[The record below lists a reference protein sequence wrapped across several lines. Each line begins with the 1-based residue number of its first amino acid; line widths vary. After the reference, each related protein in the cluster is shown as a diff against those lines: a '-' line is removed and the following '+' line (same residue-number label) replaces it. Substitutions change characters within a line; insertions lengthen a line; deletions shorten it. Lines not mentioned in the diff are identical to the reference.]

1 MKKIIPVAL
10 LALIISSSAQAADA
24 SYTIKLMTPETA
36 LKAAQAALKKC
47 RDGSYQV
54 AVAIVDRAGQT
65 QVVLRD
71 RFAGA
76 HTSGAATDK
85 AWSAVSFKSNT
96 TQLAEST
103 QAGKPASGMRQIP
116 RVLALGGGLMI
127 EAGGN
132 LYGAI
137 GISGAPNGEADDAC
151 ARAGIDAIAEDLELS
166 M

>member
-1 MKKIIPVAL
+1 MKKIIPVTL
-10 LALIISSSAQAADA
+10 LALIISTSAQAADA

-71 RFAGA
+71 RFAGM
-76 HTSGAATDK
+76 HTPGAATDK

-127 EAGGN
+127 DAGGN

-137 GISGAPNGEADDAC
+137 GVSGAPNGEADDAC
-151 ARAGIDAIAEDLELS
+151 ARAGVEAIAEDLELS

>member
-1 MKKIIPVAL
+1 MKKIISVTL
-10 LALIISSSAQAADA
+10 LALIISTSAQAADA

-65 QVVLRD
+65 QVLLRD
-71 RFAGA
+71 RFAGM
-76 HTSGAATDK
+76 HTPGAATDK

-127 EAGGN
+127 DAGGN

-137 GISGAPNGEADDAC
+137 GVSGAPNGEADDAC
-151 ARAGIDAIAEDLELS
+151 ARAGVEAIAEDLELS